1 MTEITS
7 APGAAAASARQG
19 GDLVGAGPLA
29 ASSNGA
35 EQRGRAVAEADFE
48 TFLSLL
54 TAQMRNQDPLKP
66 LESTEFV
73 AQLASFSAVEQQIRS
88 NERLDEIFD
97 ALSGGPGAGLAD
109 WIGMEAETTAAA
121 RHEGGPLDLKVSPAA
136 GADRAALRSSTSME
150 ERSERRRSIRRPK
163 RSRGT
168 GASQGRRSDRG
179 PIVTRSRI
187 LPGSRACPRN
197 RPAVTCGSRI
207 CASVRRARRS
217 VSRAEGRWRP
227 PRSRRCADP
236 RLRTDAGT
244 CRPRRKRAARP
255 LMAVSRVGLGR
266 SARDDRTYG
275 ARRLAVARSAG
286 DRDRRGPI
294 GRRADGWGRGR
305 RRPRLRS
312 GGRPVPTLRATLM
325 PA

>member
-136 GADRAALRSSTSME
+136 GADRAALEVFDVDGRALGTAPVDPKAEEIAWDGRVSGAAVGPGTYRYEIAYFAGESRLSAEPARRDVRITDLRFGPEGPTLGLAGGGALAPAEVSALRRSSPE
-150 ERSERRRSIRRPK
+150 
-163 RSRGT
+163 
-168 GASQGRRSDRG
+168 D
-179 PIVTRSRI
+179 
-187 LPGSRACPRN
+187 
-197 RPAVTCGSRI
+197 
-207 CASVRRARRS
+207 
-217 VSRAEGRWRP
+217 
-227 PRSRRCADP
+227 
-236 RLRTDAGT
+236 
-244 CRPRRKRAARP
+244 
-255 LMAVSRVGLGR
+255 
-266 SARDDRTYG
+266 
-275 ARRLAVARSAG
+275 
-286 DRDRRGPI
+286 
-294 GRRADGWGRGR
+294 
-305 RRPRLRS
+305 
-312 GGRPVPTLRATLM
+312 
-325 PA
+325 